1 MLHSTTFKYISNI
14 SITIGDTTMTYK
26 SKFGF
31 GCMRL
36 PLTDENDPT
45 SVDQELFN
53 QMVDKY
59 MEKGFNYFD
68 TSYAYHGGTSE
79 TAIRKAVVER
89 YPRES
94 YQICDKMPTWALTSE
109 EDNEKFV
116 NEMLERL
123 SIDYFDV
130 FFIHNINV
138 PWLKLAEK
146 SNTFEYV
153 KKMKEDGVARKI
165 GFSFHDDSKLL
176 KKVLDKY
183 GDFLDIVQLE
193 LNYLDWED
201 PSIEARKCY
210 ELCVEHDIDVYVM
223 EPLKGGVIV
232 NLPDEIKND
241 FEEFNPDKSIASLA
255 IRFCASLDNVKMV
268 LSGMSK
274 MSDLDD
280 NIDTFENFEPLTASE
295 SEFLENMALKLRE
308 KVAVPCSECGYCID
322 ACPEMIPIPEYFNI
336 YNISKNQPQSNIY
349 RLYYDKLGDEK
360 VPASECTYCGTCIE
374 HCTQKIDIPE
384 ELEKLCEHFEEGFSP
399 YG

>member
-1 MLHSTTFKYISNI
+1 
-14 SITIGDTTMTYK
+14 MTYK

-36 PLTDENDPT
+36 PLTDENNPA

-53 QMVDKY
+53 QMVDRY

-68 TSYAYHGGTSE
+68 TSYAYHGGVSE

-94 YQICDKMPTWALTSE
+94 FQICDKMPTWALTSE
-109 EDNEKFV
+109 EDNDKFV

-123 SIDYFDV
+123 AIDYFDV

-146 SNTFEYV
+146 CNTFEYI
-153 KKMKEDGVARKI
+153 KKMKENGVARKI

-183 GDFLDIVQLE
+183 GDFLDIAQLE
-193 LNYLDWED
+193 LNYLDWDD

-210 ELCVEHDIDVYVM
+210 ELCVEHGLDVYVM

-241 FEEFNPDKSIASLA
+241 FEEFNPDKSIASFA

-280 NIDTFENFEPLTASE
+280 NIDTYENFEPLTDNE

-336 YNISKNQPQSNIY
+336 YNTSKNQPQSNIY

>member
-1 MLHSTTFKYISNI
+1 
-14 SITIGDTTMTYK
+14 MTYK

-36 PLTDENDPT
+36 PLTDENNPS

-53 QMVDKY
+53 QMVDRY

-68 TSYAYHGGTSE
+68 TSYAYHGGVSE

-94 YQICDKMPTWALTSE
+94 FQICDKMPTWALTSE
-109 EDNEKFV
+109 EDNDKFV

-123 SIDYFDV
+123 AIDYFDV

-146 SNTFEYV
+146 CNTFEYV
-153 KKMKEDGVARKI
+153 KKMKENGVARKI

-183 GDFLDIVQLE
+183 GDFLDIAQLE
-193 LNYLDWED
+193 LNYLDWDD

-210 ELCVEHDIDVYVM
+210 ELCVEHGLDVYVM

-241 FEEFNPDKSIASLA
+241 FEEFNPDKSIASFA
-255 IRFCASLDNVKMV
+255 IRFCASLDSVKMV

-274 MSDLDD
+274 MRDLDD
-280 NIDTFENFEPLTASE
+280 NIDTYENYEPLTDNE

-336 YNISKNQPQSNIY
+336 YNTSKNQPQSNIY

>member
-1 MLHSTTFKYISNI
+1 
-14 SITIGDTTMTYK
+14 MTYK

-36 PLTDENDPT
+36 PLTDENNPS

-53 QMVDKY
+53 QMVDRY

-68 TSYAYHGGTSE
+68 TSYAYHGGVSE

-94 YQICDKMPTWALTSE
+94 FQICDKMPTWALTSE
-109 EDNEKFV
+109 EDNDKFV

-123 SIDYFDV
+123 AIDYFDV

-146 SNTFEYV
+146 CNTFEYV
-153 KKMKEDGVARKI
+153 KKMKENGVARKI

-183 GDFLDIVQLE
+183 GDFLDIAQLE
-193 LNYLDWED
+193 LNYLDWDD

-210 ELCVEHDIDVYVM
+210 ELCVEHGLDVYVM

-241 FEEFNPDKSIASLA
+241 FEEFNPDKSIASFA
-255 IRFCASLDNVKMV
+255 IRFCASLDSVKMV

-280 NIDTFENFEPLTASE
+280 NIDTYENFEPLTDNE

-336 YNISKNQPQSNIY
+336 YNTSKNQPQSNIY

>member
-1 MLHSTTFKYISNI
+1 
-14 SITIGDTTMTYK
+14 MTYK

-36 PLTDENDPT
+36 PLSDENDQT
-45 SVDQELFN
+45 AINQELFN
-53 QMVDKY
+53 EMVDKY

-94 YQICDKMPTWALTSE
+94 FRICDKMPTWALTSP
-109 EDNEKFV
+109 EDNDKFV
-116 NEMLERL
+116 DEMLERL
-123 SIDYFDV
+123 GIDYFDV
-130 FFIHNINV
+130 FFVHNINV
-138 PWLKLAEK
+138 PWLKLAED
-146 SNTFEYV
+146 NGTFEYI
-153 KKMKEDGVARKI
+153 KKMKDEGVARKI
-165 GFSFHDDSKLL
+165 GFSFHDNSELL
-176 KKVLDKY
+176 KEVLDKY
-183 GDFLDIVQLE
+183 GDDLDIVQLE

-201 PSIEARKCY
+201 PAIEARKCY
-210 ELCVEHDIDVYVM
+210 ELCVEHGLDVYVM

-241 FEEFNPDKSIASLA
+241 FKEFNPDKSIASFAL
-255 IRFCASLDNVKMV
+255 RFCASLEHVKIV

-280 NIDTFENFEPLTASE
+280 NIDTYENFEPLSDAE
-295 SEFLENMALKLRE
+295 SEFLESMALKLKE
-308 KVAVPCSECGYCID
+308 SVAVPCSECGYCLD
-322 ACPEMIPIPEYFNI
+322 ACPEMIPIQEYFNL
-336 YNISKNQPQSNIY
+336 YNTSKNQHESNIY

-384 ELEKLCEHFEEGFSP
+384 ELEKVCEHFEEGFSP

>member
-1 MLHSTTFKYISNI
+1 
-14 SITIGDTTMTYK
+14 MTYK

-36 PLTDENDPT
+36 PLTDENNPS

-53 QMVDKY
+53 QMVDRY

-68 TSYAYHGGTSE
+68 TSYAYHGGVSE

-94 YQICDKMPTWALTSE
+94 FQICDKMPTWALTSE
-109 EDNEKFV
+109 EDNDKFV

-123 SIDYFDV
+123 AIDYFDV

-146 SNTFEYV
+146 CNTFEYI
-153 KKMKEDGVARKI
+153 KKMKENGVARKI

-183 GDFLDIVQLE
+183 GDFLDIAQLE
-193 LNYLDWED
+193 LNYLDWDD

-210 ELCVEHDIDVYVM
+210 ELCVEHGLDVYVM

-241 FEEFNPDKSIASLA
+241 FEEFNSDKSIASFA

-280 NIDTFENFEPLTASE
+280 NIDTYENFEPLTDNE

-336 YNISKNQPQSNIY
+336 YNTSKNQPQSNIY

>member
-1 MLHSTTFKYISNI
+1 
-14 SITIGDTTMTYK
+14 MTYK

-36 PLTDENDPT
+36 PLTDENNPS

-53 QMVDKY
+53 QMVDRY

-68 TSYAYHGGTSE
+68 TSYAYHGGVSE

-94 YQICDKMPTWALTSE
+94 FQICDKMPTWALTSE
-109 EDNEKFV
+109 EDNDKFV

-123 SIDYFDV
+123 AIDYFDV

-146 SNTFEYV
+146 CNTFEYI
-153 KKMKEDGVARKI
+153 KKMKENGLARKI

-183 GDFLDIVQLE
+183 GDFLDIAQLE
-193 LNYLDWED
+193 LNYLDWDD

-210 ELCVEHDIDVYVM
+210 ELCVEHGLDVYVM

-241 FEEFNPDKSIASLA
+241 FEEFNPDKSIASFA

-280 NIDTFENFEPLTASE
+280 NIDTYENFEPLTDNE

-336 YNISKNQPQSNIY
+336 YNTSKNQPESNIY